1 MQRTQEEA
9 VMHATLTRLSFQSDD
24 GVEAAEAA
32 LRRVIDGLPAT
43 LGVRDCYV
51 VETAARALVLFT
63 AYDSEAEADAASAS
77 MRPMI
82 AAEVGPLVAGTPSR
96 SEGRVV
102 VRRGC
107 TNPDDY

>member
-1 MQRTQEEA
+1 
-9 VMHATLTRLSFQSDD
+9 MHATVTRLSFQRDQ

-43 LGVRDCYV
+43 H
-51 VETAARALVLFT
+51 
-63 AYDSEAEADAASAS
+63 SEAEADAASAS

-82 AAEVGPLVAGTPSR
+82 AAAVGPLVAGTPSR

-102 VRRGC
+102 VRRGFS
-107 TNPDDY
+107 NPDDH